1 MGLVTLDKEEI
12 EEGIG
17 VLIKVANQ
25 DLLDDIKNL
34 ADALS
39 KEADNVQLEQ
49 LYKNCVTF
57 QAGFNDGFKE
67 SMDKLINDFSQVF
80 DIAAVREKSSIS
92 EVKPMNAAF
101 QTTGIDASGI
111 VM

>member
-1 MGLVTLDKEEI
+1 MGLVTLNKEEI

-25 DLLDDIKNL
+25 DLLDDVKNL
-34 ADALS
+34 ADVL
-39 KEADNVQLEQ
+39 KQEADNVQLEQ
-49 LYKNCVTF
+49 LYKNCVAF

-67 SMDKLINDFSQVF
+67 SMDKLINDFGQVF
-80 DIAAVREKSSIS
+80 DIAAITEKASIS
-92 EVKPMNAAF
+92 EVKPMDASF